1 MTYFPARLP
10 SSGRGLL
17 RESLVKREGA
27 RKVAPHSVG
36 VELSASIWWPLAVKL
51 WC

>member
-17 RESLVKREGA
+17 R
-27 RKVAPHSVG
+27 VG
-36 VELSASIWWPLAVKL
+36 TEIVHIDHEVDQYVSKL
-51 WC
+51 NNVC